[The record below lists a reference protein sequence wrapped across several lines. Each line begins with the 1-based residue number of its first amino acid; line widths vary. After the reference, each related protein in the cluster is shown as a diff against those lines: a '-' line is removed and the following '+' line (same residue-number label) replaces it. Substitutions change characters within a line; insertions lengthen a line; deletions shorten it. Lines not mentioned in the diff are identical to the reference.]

1 MKLLKYLQN
10 HLKRRVSTPYTQA
23 SLITR
28 NMYIKKNACSE
39 EQAEEVDKTPAES
52 PT

>member
-28 NMYIKKNACSE
+28 NMIY
-39 EQAEEVDKTPAES
+39 
-52 PT
+52 

>member
-1 MKLLKYLQN
+1 MKMLKYLQN

-28 NMYIKKNACSE
+28 NMVYLKKRLFRGASGG
-39 EQAEEVDKTPAES
+39 S
-52 PT
+52 

>member
-1 MKLLKYLQN
+1 MKLLKYLQY

-28 NMYIKKNACSE
+28 NKVYSKKRLCTGASG
-39 EQAEEVDKTPAES
+39 ASGAS
-52 PT
+52 